1 MESRKNSA
9 LSTEIYGEYND
20 DFHAGSLLSNLYAFL
35 LNSNYTDVVICT
47 QGVKHKA
54 HRAVLAACSPY
65 FNTMFTS
72 TLGEPN
78 SEYIDLQSTSP
89 NTFKELL
96 EFMYT
101 GSIDVNGD
109 NIEELLEASCL
120 FQVVSVQNACENYL
134 KSQID
139 CSNCIGIRYIAER
152 FSCIELVSHANGYI
166 VDNFS
171 EVMEQTEFLAIPHFE
186 LIALIKQETLKVKD
200 EIEVL
205 NCSLKWYS
213 QSKLE
218 RLPFMGK
225 VFCYVKLPLI
235 PFESL
240 KRAMEP
246 FPEVV
251 DSCSS
256 MFEEVQSFHSNPEQF
271 SSRDSFQFIP
281 RFSTCVHSVLYLV
294 GGEMNPGRT
303 TVNTVQKYDL
313 FRRTWEQCAPMYIA
327 RRGAGVVLVQG
338 RLFVFGGSD
347 GFEALST
354 SECYDPVKN
363 QWQMLPS
370 MYEVCL
376 LYTVLSPRILLTA
389 HNGYLHM
396 FYCNALEFVGAI
408 YRA

>member
-1 MESRKNSA
+1 MQSRKNSA
-9 LSTEIYGEYND
+9 VSTETEGEYND
-20 DFHAGSLLSNLYAFL
+20 ESHACSLLSGLHTFL
-35 LNSNYTDVVICT
+35 LNTNYTDVVIRA
-47 QGVKHKA
+47 QGVEHKA

-78 SEYIDLQSTSP
+78 SQCIDLQRTSP
-89 NTFKELL
+89 NAFKELL

-101 GSIDVNGD
+101 GRIDVNEN
-109 NIEELLEASCL
+109 NIEDILEASCL
-120 FQVVSVQNACENYL
+120 FQIVSVQNACEIYL

-139 CSNCIGIRYIAER
+139 SSNCIGIRYIAER
-152 FSCIELVSHANGYI
+152 FSCIELVSHANDYI

-171 EVMEQTEFLAIPHFE
+171 EVMEQTEFLEIPHFE
-186 LIALIKQETLKVKD
+186 LIALIKQEVLKVKD

-205 NCSLKWYS
+205 NCCLQWYRHR
-213 QSKLE
+213 KIE
-218 RLPFMGK
+218 RLHFMVE

-235 PFESL
+235 PFGNL
-240 KRAMEP
+240 KRALDT

-251 DSCSS
+251 TSCAS
-256 MFEEVQSFHSNPEQF
+256 MFEELKLFHDNPDQF

-313 FRRTWEQCAPMYIA
+313 FRRSWEQCAPMHVA
-327 RRGAGVVLVQG
+327 RRGSGVVLVQG

-363 QWQMLPS
+363 QWEMLTS
-370 MYEVCL
+370 MYEVGL
-376 LYTVLSPRILLTA
+376 VFDTYS
-389 HNGYLHM
+389 
-396 FYCNALEFVGAI
+396 
-408 YRA
+408 

>member
-1 MESRKNSA
+1 MYSRKNSA
-9 LSTEIYGEYND
+9 ISTETTSDYND
-20 DFHAGSLLSNLYAFL
+20 EFHAGNLLSGLHSFL
-35 LNSNYTDVVICT
+35 MNSNYTDVIIRT
-47 QGVKHKA
+47 QGVEHKA

-78 SEYIDLQSTSP
+78 SEYIELQSTSA
-89 NTFKELL
+89 NAFKELL

-101 GSIDVNGD
+101 GSIDVNGN

-120 FQVVSVQNACENYL
+120 FQVVSVQNACEIYL

-139 CSNCIGIRYIAER
+139 SSNCIGIRFIAER
-152 FSCIELVSHANGYI
+152 FSCIKLVSNANDYI

-171 EVMEQTEFLAIPHFE
+171 EVMEQTEFLEIPHFE
-186 LIALIKQETLKVKD
+186 LIALIKQDTLKVKD

-205 NCSLKWYS
+205 NCCLQWYS
-213 QSKLE
+213 HRKSE

-225 VFCYVKLPLI
+225 VFCFVKLPLI
-235 PFESL
+235 PFEKL
-240 KRAMEP
+240 KQTLKT

-251 DSCSS
+251 NSCSS
-256 MFEEVQSFHSNPEQF
+256 MFEELQLFHINPEQF

-281 RFSTCVHSVLYLV
+281 RFSTCVHSVLYLI

-313 FRRTWEQCAPMYIA
+313 FRRTWEQCAPMYVA

-363 QWQMLPS
+363 QWEMLPS
-370 MYEVCL
+370 MYEVGL
-376 LYTVLSPRILLTA
+376 L
-389 HNGYLHM
+389 
-396 FYCNALEFVGAI
+396 
-408 YRA
+408 